1 MEKDN
6 KHETNIAVRLDKWIW
21 AARLAK
27 SRSIAR
33 EWIQAGKVQFNGQ
46 RTKPGKTVE
55 LGALVRV
62 PAGWDTKE
70 LHIRLILDKRQNA
83 TIAQTMYEETNESIE
98 KRERNN
104 ASRKLQAFHN
114 PKPDSR
120 PDKKQRREIIKLKHQ

>member
-1 MEKDN
+1 MVKDN
-6 KHETNIAVRLDKWIW
+6 KHETNTAVRLDKWIW

-27 SRSIAR
+27 TRSIAR

-46 RTKPGKTVE
+46 RTKPGKMVE

-62 PAGWDTKE
+62 PAGWDIKE
-70 LHIRLILDKRQNA
+70 LHIRLILDKRQSA
-83 TIAQTMYEETNESIE
+83 TIAQTMYEETHESVE
-98 KRERNN
+98 KREQNN